1 MPRGT
6 RYAQEA
12 RLDGLRRVAN
22 ANPAADWMPLY
33 EAWLRGSGLP
43 MVGERQRQKDIA
55 KVRRELRPATMD
67 RESFAWGIASADTGY
82 LYGAEVGD
90 GARGA
95 NAALNAFDRLDRLFD
110 LRAAIEESR
119 AEHGE
124 GFGEGE
130 WKYGNDQE

>member
-6 RYAQEA
+6 RNAQVA
-12 RLDGLRRVAN
+12 RLDGLRRIIKDH
-22 ANPAADWMPLY
+22 PMGDWEPLY

-43 MVGERQRQKDIA
+43 MVEKGQRYRDIA
-55 KVRRELRPATMD
+55 KARSELRAADIDM
-67 RESFAWGIASADTGY
+67 ESFAWGLASDVRDIFH
-82 LYGAEVGD
+82 ENKRD
-90 GARGA
+90 GPRGA
-95 NAALNAFDRLDRLFD
+95 NGAALNAFDRLDRLFD